1 MQRELLGYKEESV
14 KIAFF
19 TDFFVSPLFYISS
32 TFAYVTIKNQSDIK
46 SLIITVLMFLTLSV
60 GTKAQENQKVFTAEE
75 QMIVELSNNKW
86 NWMSEKNVEKLKEL
100 FHENS
105 QFVHMGG
112 YWGKQE
118 ELNTI
123 RTGGIWYKKAAIHDV
138 QVKFAAGTATV
149 YSRIH
154 LNSEVGGNAVR
165 FPFIVTEIYVM
176 ENGKW
181 QLSTLAFTKTLGE

>member
-1 MQRELLGYKEESV
+1 MKQFIIMILLS
-14 KIAFF
+14 
-19 TDFFVSPLFYISS
+19 LFG
-32 TFAYVTIKNQSDIK
+32 
-46 SLIITVLMFLTLSV
+46 IIGV
-60 GTKAQENQKVFTAEE
+60 KAQGIQKTFTPEE
-75 QMIVELSNNKW
+75 QTIINLSNDKW
-86 NWMSEKNVEKLKEL
+86 QWMTEKNVEKLAVL

-123 RTGGIWYKKAAIHDV
+123 RTGGIWYKKAEIHNV

-154 LNSEVGGNAVR
+154 LNSVVNGNSVR
-165 FPFIVTEIYVM
+165 FPFIVTEVYIM
-176 ENGKW
+176 ENGRW
-181 QLSTLAFTKTLGE
+181 QLTLLAFTRTLGE

>member
-1 MQRELLGYKEESV
+1 M
-14 KIAFF
+14 
-19 TDFFVSPLFYISS
+19 
-32 TFAYVTIKNQSDIK
+32 K
-46 SLIITVLMFLTLSV
+46 SLIITALLLLTGVV
-60 GTKAQENQKVFTAEE
+60 GANAQENTKTFTAEE
-75 QMIVELSNNKW
+75 QAIIELSNNKW
-86 NWMSEKNVEKLKEL
+86 NWMSEKNVERLAEL

-112 YWGKQE
+112 YWGKEQ

-123 RTGGIWYKKAAIHDV
+123 RSGAIWYKKAEIHDV

-165 FPFIVTEIYVM
+165 FPFIVTEVYVM

-181 QLSTLAFTKTLGE
+181 QLSTLAFTRTLGE

>member
-1 MQRELLGYKEESV
+1 M
-14 KIAFF
+14 
-19 TDFFVSPLFYISS
+19 
-32 TFAYVTIKNQSDIK
+32 K
-46 SLIITVLMFLTLSV
+46 SLIITVLLFLTATV
-60 GTKAQENQKVFTAEE
+60 GAKAQESPKTFTAQE
-75 QMIVELSNNKW
+75 QAIVDLSNSKW
-86 NWMSEKNVEKLKEL
+86 EWMAEKNVEKLAEL
-100 FHENS
+100 FHENA

-112 YWGKQE
+112 YWGKQQ

-123 RTGGIWYKKAAIHDV
+123 RTGGIWYKKTEIHDV

-165 FPFIVTEIYVM
+165 FPFIVTEVYVM

-181 QLSTLAFTKTLGE
+181 QLSTLAFTRTLGE

>member
-1 MQRELLGYKEESV
+1 MKQFIIMILLS
-14 KIAFF
+14 
-19 TDFFVSPLFYISS
+19 
-32 TFAYVTIKNQSDIK
+32 
-46 SLIITVLMFLTLSV
+46 LSV
-60 GTKAQENQKVFTAEE
+60 IIGVKAQGIQKTFTPEE
-75 QMIVELSNNKW
+75 QTIINLSNDKW
-86 NWMSEKNVEKLKEL
+86 QWMAEKNVEKLAVL

-123 RTGGIWYKKAAIHDV
+123 HTGGIWYKKAEIHNV

-154 LNSEVGGNAVR
+154 LNSVVGGNSVR
-165 FPFIVTEIYVM
+165 FPFIVTEVYIM
-176 ENGKW
+176 ENGRW
-181 QLSTLAFTKTLGE
+181 QLTLLAFTRTLGE

>member
-1 MQRELLGYKEESV
+1 MKSVVITGLL
-14 KIAFF
+14 
-19 TDFFVSPLFYISS
+19 
-32 TFAYVTIKNQSDIK
+32 
-46 SLIITVLMFLTLSV
+46 FLTATV
-60 GTKAQENQKVFTAEE
+60 GIKAQENQKAFTAEE
-75 QMIVELSNNKW
+75 QAIVNLSNNKW
-86 NWMSEKNVEKLKEL
+86 DWMAEKNVDKLAEL

-123 RTGGIWYKKAAIHDV
+123 RTGSIWYKKAEIHEV

-154 LNSEVGGNAVR
+154 LNSEVGGNSVR
-165 FPFIVTEIYVM
+165 FPFIVTEVYVM

-181 QLSTLAFTKTLGE
+181 QLSTLAFTRTLGE

>member
-1 MQRELLGYKEESV
+1 
-14 KIAFF
+14 
-19 TDFFVSPLFYISS
+19 
-32 TFAYVTIKNQSDIK
+32 
-46 SLIITVLMFLTLSV
+46 
-60 GTKAQENQKVFTAEE
+60 
-75 QMIVELSNNKW
+75 
-86 NWMSEKNVEKLKEL
+86 MSEKNVEKLEEL

-123 RTGGIWYKKAAIHDV
+123 RTGGIWYKKAEIHDV

>member
-1 MQRELLGYKEESV
+1 MKQFIIMILLS
-14 KIAFF
+14 
-19 TDFFVSPLFYISS
+19 
-32 TFAYVTIKNQSDIK
+32 
-46 SLIITVLMFLTLSV
+46 LSV
-60 GTKAQENQKVFTAEE
+60 IVGVKAQGIQKTFTTEE
-75 QMIVELSNNKW
+75 QTIINLSNDKW
-86 NWMSEKNVEKLKEL
+86 QWMAEKNVEKLATL

-123 RTGGIWYKKAAIHDV
+123 RTGGIWYKKAEIHNV

-154 LNSEVGGNAVR
+154 LNSVVGGNSVR
-165 FPFIVTEIYVM
+165 FPFIVTEVYIM
-176 ENGKW
+176 ENGRW
-181 QLSTLAFTKTLGE
+181 QLTLLAFTRTLGE

>member
-1 MQRELLGYKEESV
+1 MKQFIILTFMLLSLSLEVNAQGQPRV
-14 KIAFF
+14 F
-19 TDFFVSPLFYISS
+19 S
-32 TFAYVTIKNQSDIK
+32 T
-46 SLIITVLMFLTLSV
+46 
-60 GTKAQENQKVFTAEE
+60 EE
-75 QMIVELSNNKW
+75 QVIIDLSKQKW
-86 NWMSEKNVEKLKEL
+86 DWMAKKNVEKLASL

-112 YWGKQE
+112 YWGKEE

-123 RTGGIWYKKAAIHDV
+123 RSGGIWYKKAEIHDV

-154 LNSEVGGNAVR
+154 LNSEVGGNSVR
-165 FPFIVTEIYVM
+165 FPFIVSEVYVM

>member
-1 MQRELLGYKEESV
+1 M
-14 KIAFF
+14 
-19 TDFFVSPLFYISS
+19 
-32 TFAYVTIKNQSDIK
+32 K
-46 SLIITVLMFLTLSV
+46 SLIITVLLFLTAAV
-60 GTKAQENQKVFTAEE
+60 GAKAQENPKTFTAQE
-75 QMIVELSNNKW
+75 QAIVDLSNSKW
-86 NWMSEKNVEKLKEL
+86 EWMAEKNVEKLAEL
-100 FHENS
+100 FHENA

-112 YWGKQE
+112 YWGKQQ

-123 RTGGIWYKKAAIHDV
+123 RTGGIWYKKAEIHDV

-165 FPFIVTEIYVM
+165 FPFIVTEVYVM

-181 QLSTLAFTKTLGE
+181 QLSTLAFTRTLGE

>member
-1 MQRELLGYKEESV
+1 MKLSV
-14 KIAFF
+14 IAVF
-19 TDFFVSPLFYISS
+19 
-32 TFAYVTIKNQSDIK
+32 
-46 SLIITVLMFLTLSV
+46 MFLAFSV
-60 GTKAQENQKVFTAEE
+60 GTYAQENKKTFTAEE
-75 QMIVELSNNKW
+75 LAIVNLSNSKW
-86 NWMSEKNVEKLKEL
+86 EWMAEKNVEKLAGL

-123 RTGGIWYKKAAIHDV
+123 RTGGIWYKKAEIHDV
-138 QVKFAAGTATV
+138 KVKFAAGTATV
-149 YSRIH
+149 YSKIH
-154 LNSEVGGNAVR
+154 LNSVVGGNAVR
-165 FPFIVTEIYVM
+165 FPFIVTEVYVM

>member
-1 MQRELLGYKEESV
+1 M
-14 KIAFF
+14 
-19 TDFFVSPLFYISS
+19 
-32 TFAYVTIKNQSDIK
+32 K
-46 SLIITVLMFLTLSV
+46 SLIITGFLFLATVV
-60 GTKAQENQKVFTAEE
+60 GASAQENVKTFTAEE
-75 QMIVELSNNKW
+75 QAIVNLSNNKW
-86 NWMSEKNVEKLKEL
+86 NWMSEKNVEKLAEL

-123 RTGGIWYKKAAIHDV
+123 RTGGIWYKKAEVHDV

-165 FPFIVTEIYVM
+165 FPFIVTEVYVM

-181 QLSTLAFTKTLGE
+181 QLSTLAFTRTLGE